1 MKMNFLPLKDCNK
14 KRATHSKSDK
24 KEIMICFDTEER
36 IEELFETLLHRYPEG
51 LKHSVKG
58 SEFVFDFDSL
68 I

>member
-1 MKMNFLPLKDCNK
+1 MKMNFLSLKDSDE

-24 KEIMICFDTEER
+24 KEIICFDTEEL
-36 IEELFETLLHRYPEG
+36 IDELFETLLHSYPEG